1 MMMKMMKMRVMLFLM
16 LLGIVSAAPI
26 FAGSAALGTVAGS
39 LNASVSGQ
47 ALLPNSTVFN
57 GDQLQVNDGAAVIAL
72 ANGSR
77 MTLGSET
84 QAQFFKQ
91 SDGVAVT
98 LAKGNV
104 SMYHPAKGSNLAVNV
119 QKWSITPGQ
128 GYKSVGEVAMLNGA
142 VIVTAKEGS
151 LHVQG
156 NGRTLDV
163 AQGKTITLVPKT
175 AAMPKTGGTQKLAGG
190 GSAVLPVATVT
201 TLAVAGILGG
211 LALDNAAEAR
221 SSSNFDNA
229 VLQSATSAAN
239 AATSAANAATAAAT
253 AAGINANEAG
263 CALNTTA
270 NGLGNPSPYIP
281 PTGFTCP

>member
-1 MMMKMMKMRVMLFLM
+1 MMTKMRVTLFLL

-57 GDQLQVNDGAAVIAL
+57 GDQLQVKDGAAVIAL

-91 SDGVAVT
+91 SDGVAVD

-156 NGRTLDV
+156 NGRALDV

-175 AAMPKTGGTQKLAGG
+175 AAMPQTGTSQKLVGG
-190 GSAVLPVATVT
+190 NTGLEVGALGVGA
-201 TLAVAGILGG
+201 AAAILGG
-211 LALDNAAEAR
+211 VAMSRAGDARDAANAAN
-221 SSSNFDNA
+221 SSAQN
-229 VLQSATSAAN
+229 ATSAAN
-239 AATSAANAATAAAT
+239 AATSAANAAGCA
-253 AAGINANEAG
+253 INA
-263 CALNTTA
+263 A
-270 NGLGNPSPYIP
+270 NPTLTPSPYTP
-281 PTGFTCP
+281 PAGLTCP

>member
-1 MMMKMMKMRVMLFLM
+1 MMTKMRVTLFLL

-57 GDQLQVNDGAAVIAL
+57 GDQLQVKDGAAVIAL

-91 SDGVAVT
+91 ADGVAVA

-104 SMYHPAKGSNLAVNV
+104 SMFHPAKGSNLAVNV

-142 VIVTAKEGS
+142 VVVTAKEGS

-156 NGRTLDV
+156 NGRTIDV

-175 AAMPKTGGTQKLAGG
+175 AAMPQTGTSQKLVGGNTGLEAGALGVGAAAAMLAGG
-190 GSAVLPVATVT
+190 RASWSPAALLVSLPIGPQISRAKISGFCFKALKKGYVT
-201 TLAVAGILGG
+201 C
-211 LALDNAAEAR
+211 R
-221 SSSNFDNA
+221 R
-229 VLQSATSAAN
+229 
-239 AATSAANAATAAAT
+239 
-253 AAGINANEAG
+253 
-263 CALNTTA
+263 
-270 NGLGNPSPYIP
+270 LGNLSISQ
-281 PTGFTCP
+281 GIGLSLCLKQFFSESS